1 MDIIRAD
8 FHLHTKQDKEFKY
21 DGSDYV
27 SDYINELI
35 KNGIRVGVIT
45 NHNKFDL
52 DEYKTLKKAAKKK
65 DIFCCQE

>member
-27 SDYINELI
+27 SDYTNELI

-52 DEYKTLKKAAKKK
+52 DEYKA
-65 DIFCCQE
+65 